1 MDMLFLQANA
11 KLPPRGEVTSTAR
24 KGDKWSKQAKP
35 GDVLD
40 LKVTETGALI
50 GRGAVILVEQQTFA
64 SVIRKAYQNH
74 AAHKLLA
81 TEAEREAVKA
91 SLRAAYGDAKDEDVY
106 TVVHFLVL
114 NDYPDTPNIGLASTR
129 ELIDEIGARAKT
141 DGTTGKPAI
150 ARYQD
155 DTPMT
160 PLPVYADGA
169 ATMKQ
174 HGLGNHAITVPQIA
188 AAVLPKGVGDNNSC
202 ATGE

>member
-1 MDMLFLQANA
+1 MDMLFLQANS
-11 KLPPRGEVTSTAR
+11 KLPRGEVTSTAR

-114 NDYPDTPNIGLASTR
+114 NDAPEPR
-129 ELIDEIGARAKT
+129 
-141 DGTTGKPAI
+141 
-150 ARYQD
+150 
-155 DTPMT
+155 
-160 PLPVYADGA
+160 YADGA

-174 HGLGNHAITVPQIA
+174 HGLGNHAAVVPN
-188 AAVLPKGVGDNNSC
+188 G
-202 ATGE
+202 T

>member
-1 MDMLFLQANA
+1 MDMLFLQANS
-11 KLPPRGEVTSTAR
+11 KLPRGEVTSTAR

-74 AAHKLLA
+74 AAHKMHA

-114 NDYPDTPNIGLASTR
+114 NDYPDTPNIGLATTR

-141 DGTTGKPAI
+141 PEP
-150 ARYQD
+150 R
-155 DTPMT
+155 
-160 PLPVYADGA
+160 YADGA

-174 HGLGNHAITVPQIA
+174 HGLGNHAAGVPSVTVGA
-188 AAVLPKGVGDNNSC
+188 AARAMEAFGK
-202 ATGE
+202 

>member
-11 KLPPRGEVTSTAR
+11 KLPRGEVTSTAR
-24 KGDKWSKQAKP
+24 KGDKWSKQTKP

-74 AAHKLLA
+74 AAKA
-81 TEAEREAVKA
+81 TFVTLEAEREAVKA

-114 NDYPDTPNIGLASTR
+114 NDEPR
-129 ELIDEIGARAKT
+129 
-141 DGTTGKPAI
+141 
-150 ARYQD
+150 
-155 DTPMT
+155 
-160 PLPVYADGA
+160 YADGA

-174 HGLGNHAITVPQIA
+174 HGLGNHAAVVPRVTVGA
-188 AAVLPKGVGDNNSC
+188 AARAMEAFGK
-202 ATGE
+202 